1 MTGIFQQIAGWPNL
15 YDSPRIHDGGP
26 MGALRDDSQIMGNEE
41 EAHAEFFLKAVNQ
54 FKNLGLN
61 GNIKG
66 CCRFVGDQ
74 KFWPAR
80 ESHGDHDPLAHPAT
94 QLMGIVV
101 AAGCRGRDADAM
113 EHLDGFFPRVTRAE
127 TAVEPKSLRNLFANA
142 EDRIQRGHRFL
153 EYHGDSVATDAT
165 HFLVG

>member
-1 MTGIFQQIAGWPNL
+1 
-15 YDSPRIHDGGP
+15 

-41 EAHAEFFLKAVNQ
+41 ETHAEFLLKTVNQ
-54 FKNLGLN
+54 FEDLGLN

-66 CCRFVGDQ
+66 CRRLVGDQ
-74 KFWPAR
+74 KLWPAR

-94 QLMGIVV
+94 QLVGIVV

-113 EHLDGFFPRVTRAE
+113 EHLDGFFPRVTSAE
-127 TAVEPKSLRNLFANA
+127 TAVESKSLRNLFADA

-153 EYHGDSVATDAT
+153 EDHGDSVAPDAA
-165 HFLVG
+165 HLLVG